1 MATVKKAPKPKA
13 AKPKAVVSKSKTTV
27 KAKAATKPKA
37 IAKPKLAIKPKAK
50 AVAKPK
56 PKVVKKPKVQ
66 LTEFEIMINRISQIP
81 QKERVISNHD
91 FEIARQQWL
100 PVINK
105 FIARWKMIWP
115 IEQAKQTANVALWNA
130 LKRYKKEFKFT
141 TYLYNC
147 MDWEYMNQKR
157 MIGRGFNYGLLEKE
171 EVYDIMTAKEDP
183 EFDSSYEMLDT
194 IKKYLTENEKIILEE
209 RIKGMQFEQI
219 ASRLKVSRQ
228 RSHQMLAV
236 IQQKVMRL
244 IMEKKIVVG

>member
-1 MATVKKAPKPKA
+1 
-13 AKPKAVVSKSKTTV
+13 
-27 KAKAATKPKA
+27 
-37 IAKPKLAIKPKAK
+37 
-50 AVAKPK
+50 
-56 PKVVKKPKVQ
+56 
-66 LTEFEIMINRISQIP
+66 MINRISQIP

-105 FIARWKMIWP
+105 FIARWKMIWT

-147 MDWEYMNQKR
+147 MDWEYMNQKK
-157 MIGRGFNYGLLEKE
+157 MASRGSNYGLLQKE

-194 IKKYLTENEKIILEE
+194 IKKYLTENEKIILDE
-209 RIKGMQFEQI
+209 RIKGMEFAYI